1 MRGSVLIAAGWLLL
15 DVTPVTL
22 WASNGQER
30 AEAAGASLIGT
41 PAPAVKLTTIDGQTI
56 DLGRLYGHKAVY
68 LKFWATW
75 CVPCREQMPHF
86 EHTYEQQ
93 GSDLAVIAI
102 NAGFNDSVADIRT
115 YRQKLGLKM
124 PIVLDDGSLGGALN
138 LRVTPE
144 HVVIGRDG
152 KILYI
157 GHFVDDKLETA
168 LKAARAEP
176 AQAAQAVPVSMS
188 SISARSAHSAPA
200 AIALGTTLPDLSIRT
215 TDGESL
221 PLRDPAGSRSTV
233 VMFLSPW
240 CESYLAESRPARA
253 AQCRSAREQSEALA
267 KQGNARW
274 IGVASGLWATSEELI
289 KYRDDNHIAI
299 PLSIDETGATFRA
312 FAVKEVPTFL
322 VIDPK
327 GRLSRRIDKVSD
339 HLAGQLG
346 AAIR

>member
-1 MRGSVLIAAGWLLL
+1 MRGLGFIAAGCLFLLAAPS
-15 DVTPVTL
+15 TP
-22 WASNGQER
+22 WASTGQER

-41 PAPAVKLTTIDGQTI
+41 AAPAVRLTTIDGQTI
-56 DLGRLYGHKAVY
+56 DLARLYGHKAVY

-86 EHTYEQQ
+86 EHAYEQE

-102 NAGFNDSVADIRT
+102 NAGFNDSLEDIRT

-144 HVVIGRDG
+144 HVIIGRDG

-157 GHFVDDKLETA
+157 GHFVDEKLEAA

-176 AQAAQAVPVSMS
+176 AHAVKASMTS
-188 SISARSAHSAPA
+188 MPALSALATGAMV
-200 AIALGTTLPDLSIRT
+200 PDLSIRT
-215 TDGESL
+215 TSGESL
-221 PLRDPAGSRSTV
+221 PLRDPQGSRSTV

-240 CESYLAESRPARA
+240 CESYLAESRPGRA

-267 KQGNARW
+267 KQGHARW

-289 KYRDDNHIAI
+289 KYRDEKHIAI
-299 PLSIDETGATFRA
+299 PLSIDESGATFRA
-312 FAVKEVPTFL
+312 FAVREVPTFL

-327 GRLSRRIDKVSD
+327 GRLSRRIDQVSD
-339 HLAGQLG
+339 DLGGQLG

>member
-1 MRGSVLIAAGWLLL
+1 MRGSEFIAAGWLLL
-15 DVTPVTL
+15 LGTPSML
-22 WASNGQER
+22 WASTGQER

-41 PAPAVKLTTIDGQTI
+41 PAPAVRLTTIDGQTI
-56 DLGRLYGHKAVY
+56 DLARLYGHKAVY

-86 EHTYEQQ
+86 EHTYEQE

-102 NAGFNDSVADIRT
+102 NAGFNDSVEDIRT

-124 PIVLDDGSLGGALN
+124 PIVLDDGTLGGALN
-138 LRVTPE
+138 LRVTPQ

-152 KILYI
+152 KILYV
-157 GHFVDDKLETA
+157 GHFVDDRLENA
-168 LKAARAEP
+168 LKTARAEP
-176 AQAAQAVPVSMS
+176 AHAVRASMTS
-188 SISARSAHSAPA
+188 NPSQSNPSAMATGAMA
-200 AIALGTTLPDLSIRT
+200 PDLSIRT
-215 TDGESL
+215 TSGESL
-221 PLRDPAGSRSTV
+221 PLRDPEESRSTV

-240 CESYLAESRPARA
+240 CESYLAETRPARA

-299 PLSIDETGATFRA
+299 PLSIDETGAMFRA
-312 FAVKEVPTFL
+312 FAVKEVPTLL

-327 GRLSRRIDKVSD
+327 GRLSRRVDKVSD
-339 HLAGQLG
+339 DLGSQLG
-346 AAIR
+346 TAIR

>member
-1 MRGSVLIAAGWLLL
+1 MRGSIIVATGWLLL
-15 DVTPVTL
+15 LGGPVTT
-22 WASNGQER
+22 WSSTGQER

-41 PAPAVKLTTIDGQTI
+41 PAPAVKLTTIDGQRI
-56 DLGRLYGHKAVY
+56 DLARLYGHKAVY

-86 EHTYEQQ
+86 EHTYEQA
-93 GSDLAVIAI
+93 GPDLEVIAI
-102 NAGFNDSVADIRT
+102 NAGFNDSLEDIRT

-138 LRVTPE
+138 LRVTPQ

-157 GHFVDDKLETA
+157 GHFVDDRLETA

-176 AQAAQAVPVSMS
+176 AHAVQTSMTSMPAHTAA
-188 SISARSAHSAPA
+188 SATAPGA
-200 AIALGTTLPDLSIRT
+200 MVRDLSIRMT
-215 TDGESL
+215 SGESL
-221 PLRDPAGSRSTV
+221 PLLDPDGSRSTV

-267 KQGNARW
+267 KTRNARW
-274 IGVASGLWATSEELI
+274 IGISSGLWSTSDELV
-289 KYRDDNHIAI
+289 KYRDENHIAI

-312 FAVKEVPTFL
+312 FAVREVPTFL
-322 VIDPK
+322 VIDPR

-339 HLAGQLG
+339 DLGSQLG
-346 AAIR
+346 LAIR

>member
-1 MRGSVLIAAGWLLL
+1 MRGSVIVAASWLLL
-15 DVTPVTL
+15 LAAPATQ
-22 WASNGQER
+22 WASTGQER

-56 DLGRLYGHKAVY
+56 DLARLYGHKAVY

-86 EHTYEQQ
+86 EQTYEQA
-93 GSDLAVIAI
+93 GSDLEVIAI
-102 NAGFNDSVADIRT
+102 NAGFNDSVEEIRS
-115 YRQKLGLKM
+115 YRQKLRLRM

-138 LRVTPE
+138 LRVTPQ

-157 GHFVDDKLETA
+157 GHFVDDRLEAA
-168 LKAARAEP
+168 LKTARAEP
-176 AQAAQAVPVSMS
+176 AHAVQASMTPTPP
-188 SISARSAHSAPA
+188 HSAA
-200 AIALGTTLPDLSIRT
+200 SATTPGAMVGDLSIRT
-215 TDGESL
+215 TSGESL

-267 KQGNARW
+267 KTSTARW
-274 IGVASGLWATSEELI
+274 IGISSGLWSTNEELI
-289 KYRDDNHIAI
+289 KYRDVQHIAI

-312 FAVKEVPTFL
+312 FGVKEVPTFL

-327 GRLSRRIDKVSD
+327 GRLSRRIDGISED
-339 HLAGQLG
+339 LSAQLG
-346 AAIR
+346 LAVR

>member
-1 MRGSVLIAAGWLLL
+1 MRGSGLIAAGWLLL
-15 DVTPVTL
+15 LGSPSML
-22 WASNGQER
+22 WASTGQER

-56 DLGRLYGHKAVY
+56 DLARLYGHKAVY

-86 EHTYEQQ
+86 EHTYEQS
-93 GSDLAVIAI
+93 GSDLEVIAI
-102 NAGFNDSVADIRT
+102 NAGFNDSLDDIRT
-115 YRQKLGLKM
+115 YRRKLGLKM

-168 LKAARAEP
+168 LKTARAEP
-176 AQAAQAVPVSMS
+176 AHAVQASMTS
-188 SISARSAHSAPA
+188 MPAISAMAPGA
-200 AIALGTTLPDLSIRT
+200 QVPDLSIRT
-215 TDGESL
+215 TSGESL
-221 PLRDPAGSRSTV
+221 PLRDPQGSRSTV
-233 VMFLSPW
+233 VMFMSPW

-267 KQGNARW
+267 RNSHARW
-274 IGVASGLWATSEELI
+274 IGVASGLWATSDELI
-289 KYRDDNHIAI
+289 KYGEEQHVAI
-299 PLSIDETGATFRA
+299 PLSIDESGATFRA
-312 FAVKEVPTFL
+312 FAVKDVPTFL

-327 GRLSRRIDKVSD
+327 GRLSKRIDKVSD
-339 HLAGQLG
+339 DLGGQLG
-346 AAIR
+346 AAVR

>member
-15 DVTPVTL
+15 AGTPATL
-22 WASNGQER
+22 WSSTGQER
-30 AEAAGASLIGT
+30 AEAAGASLIGA

-56 DLGRLYGHKAVY
+56 DLARLYGHKAVY

-86 EHTYEQQ
+86 ERTYEHE

-102 NAGFNDSVADIRT
+102 NAGFNDSLEDIRT
-115 YRQKLGLKM
+115 YRQKLGLRM

-138 LRVTPE
+138 LRVTPQ

-157 GHFVDDKLETA
+157 GHFVDDRLEAA

-176 AQAAQAVPVSMS
+176 AHAVPASTASVSGR
-188 SISARSAHSAPA
+188 AAA
-200 AIALGTTLPDLSIRT
+200 AISPGATVPELSIRST
-215 TDGESL
+215 SGESL
-221 PLRDPAGSRSTV
+221 PLRDPDGARSTV
-233 VMFLSPW
+233 LMFLSPW

-274 IGVASGLWATSEELI
+274 IGIASGLWATSEELAS
-289 KYRDDNHIAI
+289 YRDENHIAI
-299 PLSIDETGATFRA
+299 PLSIDESGAAFRT
-312 FAVKEVPTFL
+312 FAVREVPTFL
-322 VIDPK
+322 VIDSK
-327 GRLSRRIDKVSD
+327 GRLSARIDNVSGD
-339 HLAGQLG
+339 LRGQLG
-346 AAIR
+346 LAGK

>member
-1 MRGSVLIAAGWLLL
+1 MRGLVIASASWLLL
-15 DVTPVTL
+15 LAAPATL
-22 WASNGQER
+22 WASTGQER

-41 PAPAVKLTTIDGQTI
+41 AAPAVKLTTIDGQTI
-56 DLGRLYGHKAVY
+56 DLARLYGHKAVY

-86 EHTYEQQ
+86 EHTYEQA
-93 GSDLAVIAI
+93 GSDLEVIAV
-102 NAGFNDSVADIRT
+102 NAGFNDSVEDIRT

-138 LRVTPE
+138 LRVTPQ

-152 KILYI
+152 RILYI
-157 GHFVDDKLETA
+157 GHFVDDRLETA
-168 LKAARAEP
+168 LKTARAEP
-176 AQAAQAVPVSMS
+176 AHAVQASMRSVP
-188 SISARSAHSAPA
+188 ARSIAPA
-200 AIALGTTLPDLSIRT
+200 TPGATVRDQSIRT
-215 TDGESL
+215 ISGESV
-221 PLRDPAGSRSTV
+221 PLRDPEGSRSTV

-240 CESYLAESRPARA
+240 CESYLADSRPALA

-267 KQGNARW
+267 KNSNARW
-274 IGVASGLWATSEELI
+274 IGISSGLWSSSDELI
-289 KYRDDNHIAI
+289 KYGDEQHIAI
-299 PLSIDETGATFRA
+299 PLSIDETGARFRE

-339 HLAGQLG
+339 DLGKQLG
-346 AAIR
+346 LAIR

>member
-1 MRGSVLIAAGWLLL
+1 MRGSVIVATGWLLL
-15 DVTPVTL
+15 LGAPAML
-22 WASNGQER
+22 RASTGQER

-41 PAPAVKLTTIDGQTI
+41 PAPAIKLTTIDGQTI

-86 EHTYEQQ
+86 EHTYQQ
-93 GSDLAVIAI
+93 AGSDLEVIAI
-102 NAGFNDSVADIRT
+102 NAGFNDSVQDIRT

-138 LRVTPE
+138 LRVTPQ

-157 GHFVDDKLETA
+157 GHFVDERLETA
-168 LKAARAEP
+168 LKTARAEP
-176 AQAAQAVPVSMS
+176 ARAMQASMTS
-188 SISARSAHSAPA
+188 LPARSAASAAPGA
-200 AIALGTTLPDLSIRT
+200 MVPDQSIRT
-215 TDGESL
+215 TSGESM

-233 VMFLSPW
+233 LMFLSPW

-267 KQGNARW
+267 KTSNARW
-274 IGVASGLWATSEELI
+274 IGISSGLWSTSDELI
-289 KYRDDNHIAI
+289 KYRDEQHIAI
-299 PLSIDETGATFRA
+299 PLSIDETGAMFRA
-312 FAVKEVPTFL
+312 FAVQEVPTFL

-327 GRLSRRIDKVSD
+327 GRLFRRIDKVSND
-339 HLAGQLG
+339 LGGQLRP
-346 AAIR
+346 AIR

>member
-1 MRGSVLIAAGWLLL
+1 MRGSAIAAVGWLLL
-15 DVTPVTL
+15 AGTSATL
-22 WASNGQER
+22 WASTGQER

-41 PAPAVKLTTIDGQTI
+41 PAPAVRLTTIDGQTI
-56 DLGRLYGHKAVY
+56 DLARLYGHKAVY

-86 EHTYEQQ
+86 EQTYEKA
-93 GSDLAVIAI
+93 GSDLEVIAI
-102 NAGFNDSVADIRT
+102 NAGFNDSVEDIRT

-138 LRVTPE
+138 LRVTPQ

-152 KILYI
+152 RILYI
-157 GHFVDDKLETA
+157 GHFVDDRLETA
-168 LKAARAEP
+168 LKTARAEP
-176 AQAAQAVPVSMS
+176 AHAVKTSMTAMPAPSPASAAP
-188 SISARSAHSAPA
+188 
-200 AIALGTTLPDLSIRT
+200 GTMVHDLSIQT
-215 TDGESL
+215 TSGESL
-221 PLRDPAGSRSTV
+221 SLRDPDGSRSTV

-267 KQGNARW
+267 KTSHARW
-274 IGVASGLWATSEELI
+274 IGISSGLWSTSDELI
-289 KYRDDNHIAI
+289 KYRDEQHIAI

-327 GRLSRRIDKVSD
+327 GRLSRRVDKVSD
-339 HLAGQLG
+339 DLGTQLG
-346 AAIR
+346 LAIR

>member
-1 MRGSVLIAAGWLLL
+1 MRGSVIVATGWLLL
-15 DVTPVTL
+15 LGAPATL
-22 WASNGQER
+22 WASTGQER

-56 DLGRLYGHKAVY
+56 DLARLYGHKAVY

-86 EHTYEQQ
+86 EHAFEQE
-93 GSDLAVIAI
+93 GSDLTIIAI
-102 NAGFNDSVADIRT
+102 NAGFNDSVEDIRT

-124 PIVLDDGSLGGALN
+124 PIVLDDGTLGGALN
-138 LRVTPE
+138 LRVTPQ

-157 GHFVDDKLETA
+157 GHFVDEKLEAA

-176 AQAAQAVPVSMS
+176 AHAVPTSMTS
-188 SISARSAHSAPA
+188 MPARSAASATAP
-200 AIALGTTLPDLSIRT
+200 GVMVHDLSIRT
-215 TDGESL
+215 IGGESL

-267 KQGNARW
+267 KTSNARW
-274 IGVASGLWATSEELI
+274 IGISSGLWSTSDELI
-289 KYRDDNHIAI
+289 KYRDEQHIAI
-299 PLSIDETGATFRA
+299 PLSIDESGATFRE

-322 VIDPK
+322 VIDSK
-327 GRLSRRIDKVSD
+327 GRVSRRIDKVAD
-339 HLAGQLG
+339 DLGNQLG
-346 AAIR
+346 LAIR